1 MKHAT
6 LISLFALLLGLFVS
20 CSNKDE
26 LIPVAIEGKWGYIN
40 NKGEYVI
47 TPRFYS
53 AEYFHEDLACVKT
66 VDGNVGYIDARAN
79 FVVKPE
85 YKDGSNFREGFAVV
99 VKNGEHPVCINSQGK
114 VVFTLNTARK
124 LFTFNQG
131 LAAFQDS
138 SKKYGYVNTQGKVV
152 IAPKYDDALAFSED
166 LAPVK
171 VGGKWGYIDKTG
183 KMIISVQFASAKTFS
198 EGLAAVSDGYNW
210 GYIGSNGLFVI
221 TPQFEDAGTFSNKRA
236 IVTLSAK
243 KGFINNDGKFE
254 INPIYDGLSDFHNG
268 LALMQLRGTYGFLD
282 AKGNMAINAQFA
294 EATDFIG
301 DVAVVKTF
309 NQYGN
314 NSYAIANESGT
325 LITFPKLD
333 KVKHGVDKNYVED
346 NFYDATEIV
355 EKFTKRISGNS
366 VDGFSVG
373 STLQSVA
380 NSVIYGNYVNAVD
393 TSCAVALNNQKITDD
408 AVITKTAFYFPNS
421 IYSLDSVSKTTLV
434 YDFAQPLMMYE
445 YTIELRNEASNK
457 GSIIAK
463 SLSQGIASK
472 VSAPKVVPGGDM
484 YYALQSNKK
493 LSYVIFYTDE
503 QIHLFVSCTKKN
515 IESLINKRQ
524 NGEE

>member
-6 LISLFALLLGLFVS
+6 LISLFALLMGLFVS
-20 CSNKDE
+20 CSNNDE
-26 LIPVAIEGKWGYIN
+26 LIPVALEGKWGYIN

-53 AEYFHEDLACVKT
+53 AEYFHEKLACVKT
-66 VDGNVGYIDARAN
+66 LDGNVGYIDANAN

-85 YKDGSNFREGFAVV
+85 YKGGSKFSEGFAMV
-99 VKNGEHPVCINSQGK
+99 VKNGGHPACIDNQGK

-124 LFTFNQG
+124 LFTFQQG

-152 IAPKYDDALAFSED
+152 IEPKYDDALAFSED

-171 VGGKWGYIDKTG
+171 VDGKWGYIDKKG
-183 KMIISVQFASAKTFS
+183 KMVISVQFASAKTFN

-221 TPQFEDAGTFSNKRA
+221 DPQFENAGTFSEGRA

-243 KGFINNDGKFE
+243 KGFINNNGKFE
-254 INPIYDGLSDFHNG
+254 VNPIYDGLSDFQNE
-268 LALMQLRGTYGFLD
+268 LALMQLRGNYGFID
-282 AKGNMAINAQFA
+282 AKGALAINAQFA

-301 DVAVVKTF
+301 NVSVVRTF

-314 NSYAIANESGT
+314 YSYAVVDESGS
-325 LITFPKLD
+325 LIAFPKLD
-333 KVKHGVDKNYVED
+333 KVNHCVSGKNHVED
-346 NFYDATEIV
+346 NSYNATEIV
-355 EKFTKRISGNS
+355 EKFVKRISGNS
-366 VDGFSVG
+366 VDGFSIK

-380 NSVIYGNYVNAVD
+380 NSVIYGNYAGAVD
-393 TSCAVALNNQKITDD
+393 TSCAVAQNTQKITTD
-408 AVITKTAFYFPNS
+408 AVIAKTAFYFANS
-421 IYSLDSVSKTTLV
+421 IYSLDSINKTTLV
-434 YDFAQPLMMYE
+434 YKFDQPLTMSK

-457 GSIIAK
+457 GSVIAK
-463 SLSQGIASK
+463 ALSEGIASK
-472 VSAPKVVPGGDM
+472 ISAQSVPGGDM

-503 QIHLFVSCTKKN
+503 QIQLYVSYTKKN